1 MGLKMA
7 VPNSLARPG
16 VCTSLTRPVNP
27 FEGQVIYETDTDD
40 TLVWNG
46 SSWLNLHFASFDA
59 KGNLFVG
66 TGASTGANLAVGADD
81 SVLVADSTASEGV
94 AWSNS
99 LTLSSLDVTGVVNA
113 SEVTGIISGQIS
125 ITVENNTGSPLGK
138 ASPVYVNGFGTSH
151 PTVDLAESDLP
162 DGAFVLGLLA
172 EQIANSSTGECVLY
186 GLISGVDTST
196 YTVNKQLFVT
206 DSGSLTD
213 VLPLGSADRIQPI
226 GRVIRSDASN
236 GQILCTAGIPEVVS
250 PNSINV
256 SGALETSSSVRAAS
270 ANFTGGIEAVVVE
283 ATNYVSA
290 PDVTVTNS
298 LTINGIEVDTN
309 DAQIDEVLV
318 FNGTKFAPA
327 NIDTGGKSFA
337 YFMGA

>member
-66 TGASTGANLAVGADD
+66 TGTSTGANLTVGADD
-81 SVLVADSTASEGV
+81 SVLVADSTASEGM

-99 LTLSSLDVTGVVNA
+99 LTLSSLDVAGVVNA

-138 ASPVYVNGFGTSH
+138 ASPVYITGFGTSN
-151 PTVDLAESDLP
+151 PTVDLAEADLP
-162 DGAFVLGLLA
+162 DGKFVLGLLG
-172 EQIANSSTGECVLY
+172 EDIANGSTGQCVLY
-186 GLISGVDTST
+186 GVISGIDTSAFT
-196 YTVNKQLFVT
+196 ENRQLFVNNAGT
-206 DSGSLTD
+206 LTD
-213 VLPLGSADRIQPI
+213 TQLIGETDRIQPI
-226 GRVIRSDASN
+226 GRVLTVDATT
-236 GQILCTAGIPEVVS
+236 GKILSTAGIPEVVS
-250 PNSINV
+250 PNTINV
-256 SGALETSSSVRAAS
+256 PGPIETQS
-270 ANFTGGIEAVVVE
+270 
-283 ATNYVSA
+283 
-290 PDVTVTNS
+290 TVTATSGTFTFNVTAS
-298 LTINGIEVDTN
+298 GIQAMTQMLSPEITASSTLVVQGVEIDTS

-327 NIDTGGKSFA
+327 NIDSGGKSFA